1 MTWSQNYI
9 YPNNHFSIH
18 WEEPEQPHD
27 EIIGYNLY
35 RNDEFYMF
43 LTETSIYNSYYP
55 TVPNAM
61 SSNCGGIDFLQYE
74 NEDEFLAH
82 VRVLYENGI
91 ESDYIE
97 TVVIY
102 PPALNTENYKKNK
115 TSFYPNP
122 TTGILNI
129 EY

>member
-1 MTWSQNYI
+1 LTWSQNYI

-91 ESDYIE
+91 ESDY
-97 TVVIY
+97 V
-102 PPALNTENYKKNK
+102 KNLSP
-115 TSFYPNP
+115 SFKYRK
-122 TTGILNI
+122 L
-129 EY
+129 